1 MNNLSLMNMNH
12 LFRHAGIFACVLF
25 MAGSFESCTS
35 AGGKKDKD
43 QQTAK
48 EKTSAETPVTT
59 IVFPLKKGKL
69 SSSLQ
74 VPGELIAYQQVDL
87 YAKVNSFVKKLNVD
101 VGSEVREGQLL
112 AVMEAPEMNSQLAG
126 AHSRLQSQ
134 EAIYM
139 ASKATYTRLYETSQT
154 PGTVSQND
162 LDQAL
167 AKMNSDKAQ
176 LESARSAQKEIADTR
191 DYLEIRAP
199 FSGVISARNVNT
211 GAYVGPAGKGS
222 ELPLFTLQQQK
233 RLRLVISVPEA
244 FTGYLNGKSEVS
256 FTVKALPDQTFTAR
270 VKRMAGALD
279 TRLRSERIE
288 MDVYN
293 DNKKLLPGMVAEVN
307 LPLPSSGNSSFVIP
321 KTALVNSTERLFVI
335 KIVNGNAVWVDVKKG
350 LETSDKVEVYG
361 QLTEGDSIITTATDE
376 IRNGAPVANVKLVQ

>member
-1 MNNLSLMNMNH
+1 MNNL
-12 LFRHAGIFACVLF
+12 FRLAGILTCGILLIS
-25 MAGSFESCTS
+25 SFEGCSS
-35 AGGKKDKD
+35 AGGKKNAE
-43 QQTAK
+43 QQPTK
-48 EKTSAETPVTT
+48 EEAPVTT
-59 IVFPLKKGKL
+59 AFSLKKGKL

-87 YAKVNSFVKKLNVD
+87 YAKVSSFVKKLNAD
-101 VGSEVREGQLL
+101 VGSEVSEGQLL
-112 AVMEAPEMNSQLAG
+112 AVMEAPELNSQVAG
-126 AHSRLQSQ
+126 AQSRLQSQ
-134 EAIYM
+134 EAIFL
-139 ASKATYTRLYETSQT
+139 ASKANYTRLYETSQT

-176 LESARSAQKEIADTR
+176 LESAKSAEKEVAETR
-191 DYLEIRAP
+191 NYLEIRAP

-244 FTGYLNGKSEVS
+244 STGYLTNKDEVS
-256 FTVKALPDQTFTAR
+256 FTVKSVPDQKFTAR
-270 VKRMAGALD
+270 IKRLAGALD
-279 TRLRSERIE
+279 TRLRSERVE

-307 LPLPSSGNSSFVIP
+307 LPLPAESSSFVVP
-321 KTALVNSTERLFVI
+321 KTALVNSTERIFVI
-335 KIVNGNAVWVDVKKG
+335 KIVDNKAVWIDVKKG
-350 LETSDKVEVYG
+350 RETDDKVEVYG
-361 QLTEGDSIITTATDE
+361 QLTEGNHLVTVASDE
-376 IRNGAPVANVKLVQ
+376 IRNGAPIANIKIVE

>member
-1 MNNLSLMNMNH
+1 MNNLILMNN
-12 LFRHAGIFACVLF
+12 LFRHAAIFACAIYIVS
-25 MAGSFESCTS
+25 SFESCSS
-35 AGGKKDKD
+35 AGGKKNADP
-43 QQTAK
+43 QLIK
-48 EKTSAETPVTT
+48 EEAPVTT
-59 IVFPLKKGKL
+59 AFSLKKGNL

-74 VPGELIAYQQVDL
+74 IPGELIAYQQVDL
-87 YAKVNSFVKKLNVD
+87 YAKVSSFVKKLNAD

-112 AVMEAPEMNSQLAG
+112 AVMEAPELNSQVAG

-134 EAIYM
+134 QAIFL
-139 ASKATYTRLYETSQT
+139 ASKANYTRLYETSLT

-176 LESARSAQKEIADTR
+176 LESARSAEKGIEETR
-191 DYLEIRAP
+191 NYLEIRAP

-233 RLRLVISVPEA
+233 KLRLVVSIPEA
-244 FTGYLNGKSEVS
+244 STGYLTNKDEVS
-256 FTVKALPDQTFTAR
+256 FTVKSVPNQKFTAKI
-270 VKRMAGALD
+270 KRLAGALD
-279 TRLRSERIE
+279 TRLRSERVE

-307 LPLPSSGNSSFVIP
+307 IPLPAETSSFIVP
-321 KTALVNSTERLFVI
+321 KTALVNSTERIFVI
-335 KIVNGNAVWVDVKKG
+335 KIVDNKAVWVDVKKG
-350 LETSDKVEVYG
+350 REAEDKVEVYG
-361 QLTEGDSIITTATDE
+361 QLTEGDHLVSVASDE
-376 IRNGAPVANVKLVQ
+376 IRNGALISNIKMGE